1 MVVSL
6 LFATHNNI
14 YQISERYKHNNKQYT
29 DKNTY
34 QYAAVFLIIV
44 ILLPKLSHTLYIN
57 VSLSYVKQ
65 IGCAKVLE
73 YKGVFYLYNYGRRNK
88 KIAVNAM

>member
-1 MVVSL
+1 MNS
-6 LFATHNNI
+6 T
-14 YQISERYKHNNKQYT
+14 
-29 DKNTY
+29 KNGNLIKPV
-34 QYAAVFLIIV
+34 AFFVIIV